1 MVRGPQCCTWFTNYT
16 NKCINGN
23 VDGWVCG
30 ILDCDLSHLYLG
42 SLCYNISDL
51 KFQEA
56 VVLLGIIR
64 MAYI

>member
-1 MVRGPQCCTWFTNYT
+1 M
-16 NKCINGN
+16 
-23 VDGWVCG
+23 DGFVGFWNCY
-30 ILDCDLSHLYLG
+30 LSHLYLV
-42 SLCYNISDL
+42 LLYYISDL

>member
-1 MVRGPQCCTWFTNYT
+1 MEEWM
-16 NKCINGN
+16 
-23 VDGWVCG
+23 DGFVGFWNCY
-30 ILDCDLSHLYLG
+30 LSHLYLVL
-42 SLCYNISDL
+42 LCYYISDL